1 MQEGK
6 IRRGGKRIQWPI
18 AVHLGVKEYGVPG
31 EYLTTI
37 YRVLRSEAIGNFNP
51 VFCVFEGKRCL
62 VESWKGDLSDPF
74 RRTNDYL
81 KELYIIVDEVP
92 ERMRSMR

>member
-1 MQEGK
+1 MATK
-6 IRRGGKRIQWPI
+6 KWPI
-18 AVHLGVKEYGVPG
+18 AVHLKGERGSPK

-81 KELYIIVDEVP
+81 KELCIIVDEVP